1 MPRDAMHRDAM
12 PRHTRGK
19 PLELNATYGYRL
31 HHIWLQARLARDL
44 LELNVTFLFADIDV
58 VLLRDPLPYL
68 RLQLQARPLHTL
80 PLR

>member
-1 MPRDAMHRDAM
+1 
-12 PRHTRGK
+12 
-19 PLELNATYGYRL
+19 
-31 HHIWLQARLARDL
+31 LQARLARDL

-68 RLQLQARPLHTL
+68 RLQLQARPLHTQ